1 MWFLIGGLLL
11 LALWVG
17 DVGPVGNWHWG
28 WILLPFAC
36 AAAWWAFA
44 DSTGLT
50 RRRAVQKMEE
60 RKVAR
65 RQRDMEAL
73 GLGIKRDTR
82 PTRKPGQRAS
92 TAAPPAP
99 RKTEAPA
106 AEPPRRDPRP

>member
-17 DVGPVGNWHWG
+17 DVGPVGGWHWG

-44 DSTGLT
+44 DGTGLT
-50 RRRAVQKMEE
+50 QRRAIDKMEE
-60 RKVAR
+60 RKRAR

-73 GLGIKRDTR
+73 GLGVKHKST
-82 PTRKPGQRAS
+82 PRKPGQRA
-92 TAAPPAP
+92 TPAPPPAP
-99 RKTEAPA
+99 RQAEPPP
-106 AEPPRRDPRP
+106 AEPPRRDPRL